1 MQEPQPRTLKPGVYL
16 LNNQKG
22 GTAADLSGGDRRS
35 LIGFPVHSGIN
46 QQWRFNPSG
55 AGFFIQSVSNPDLY
69 VSVEGLH
76 QNVPVVAIPF
86 PVSWVVEPDESDA
99 HVWRI
104 LWPESKLCLD
114 LEGHGS
120 STPGAKV
127 LLISSYSTRARVIN
141 SGTVQVV
148 LTERKFFETSQLWTL
163 SPVDVYNM
171 PRTSRQRSEEET
183 DADSS
188 PLGEPTKKRNDD
200 IVTAKPPTSDG
211 ARGPHTLKEYLAEY
225 SWTALPVALVAL
237 VVSLTS

>member
-1 MQEPQPRTLKPGVYL
+1 MQGPQPRTLKPGVYL

-55 AGFFIQSVSNPDLY
+55 AGFSIQSVSDPDLY
-69 VSVEGLH
+69 VSVEGLY

-120 STPGAKV
+120 SKPGAK
-127 LLISSYSTRARVIN
+127 
-141 SGTVQVV
+141 VV

-163 SPVDVYNM
+163 SAVDVYDV
-171 PRTSRQRSEEET
+171 PRTPHQRSEEET
-183 DADSS
+183 DADSP
-188 PLGEPTKKRNDD
+188 PLGEPTKKRSDD
-200 IVTAKPPTSDG
+200 IVTAKPPSSEG
-211 ARGPHTLKEYLAEY
+211 ARGPPTLKEYLAEY